1 MSNKTITY
9 EEAIDVLKDAKISA
23 DLATSTMNDLLMFD
37 KISTSKFEIF
47 TTVTRAWGFIVNC
60 VRPFRTQTR
69 VSKLDLTCT
78 IDTPQHKDITLLID
92 QPKIEQV
99 VRNFLTNAIKFT
111 QAGGALSVQV
121 SVQPAYSNGN
131 PSNLSVGDMGIMR
144 ISLSD
149 TGPGISK
156 VGIQVRQLR
165 VVMNFF
171 LLLLCTHVACC
182 SVTHCVHILFFFCH
196 CRQENL
202 PKLFGQYVQFDANK
216 LQHGSGSGLGLWRK
230 CA

>member
-1 MSNKTITY
+1 MAHVVTDNLQVQINTNTLTLCYTHFRSPLSTTTLGLDFLLQQMSNKAITY
-9 EEAIDVLKDAKISA
+9 EEAIDVIKDAKISA

-47 TTVTRAWGFIVNC
+47 TSVTRAWGFIVNC

-111 QAGGALSVQV
+111 QAGGCLSMQV

-156 VGIQVRQLR
+156 VRLEI
-165 VVMNFF
+165 F
-171 LLLLCTHVACC
+171 
-182 SVTHCVHILFFFCH
+182 
-196 CRQENL
+196 
-202 PKLFGQYVQFDANK
+202 
-216 LQHGSGSGLGLWRK
+216 
-230 CA
+230 